1 MTTDVGLDRQNG
13 GLTSSMED
21 SRWVFQAEDD
31 SEIDNGDRDTVDGDD
46 NSTPRN
52 GVELDSD
59 DEDNA
64 EQKLI
69 RTGPRIDSFDVEA
82 LEVPGVQRNDF
93 ESNGEIDED
102 VSHRIGAGWMKWKLA
117 SGVLCD
123 KKVPP
128 KLKGKF
134 YRVVVRSALLYG
146 AECWP
151 RDRVRNETIREKVGV
166 TSVECKMREARLRW
180 FGHVKRRG
188 MNAPVRRCE
197 RLALD
202 GFRRGRGRPKK
213 YWGEVIRRDMEQLQL
228 NEDMT
233 LDRKD
238 VSVGKTILL
247 AFQTLGVV
255 FGDVGTSPLY
265 TFSVMFSKAPVSGN
279 EDVLGALSMVLY
291 TLILIPLVKYVL
303 IVLWANDDGEGGTF
317 ALYSLL
323 CRHAKVNLL
332 PNQLRSDARISSF
345 RLKVP
350 SPELERSLKIK
361 ERLEASVTLK
371 KLLLMLVLA
380 GTSMVIA
387 DGVVTPAMS
396 VVSAVGGLKV
406 GFSAVKQDEVVM
418 ISVAY
423 LVILFSVQKYGT
435 SKVGLV
441 VGPALFIW
449 FCSLGGIGVY
459 NLIKYDSR
467 VWRAFNPVH
476 IYYYFKRNSTKAWY
490 SLGGCLLCATGS
502 EAMFADLCYFS
513 VRSVQLTFMFLV
525 LPCLL
530 LGYLGQAAYLME
542 NHADTTQ
549 AFFSSVPSGAFWL
562 VFLIANIAALIAS
575 RAMTTA
581 TFSCIKQ
588 STALGCFP
596 RLKIVHTSR
605 KFMGQIYIP
614 VMNWFLLALSLVL
627 VCSISNIYEIGNA
640 YDRLVDFLCIP
651 YLTAIAELGVMMMT
665 TILVTIVMLL
675 IWQIN
680 ILIVLSF
687 VIIFLGLEL
696 TFFSSVLW
704 SVGDGSWIILVFAVV
719 LFLIM
724 YIWNYGSKLKYET
737 EVKEKMSMDLL
748 RELGPNL
755 GTIRAPGIG
764 LLYNELAK
772 GIPAIFGH
780 FLTTLP
786 AVHSM
791 VIFVCIKYVPVPV
804 VPQNERFLFRRVCP
818 RSYHIFRCVA
828 RYGYKDARKEN
839 HHTFEQLLIESLE
852 KFIRREAQERSL
864 ESDGEGSDSE
874 EYSFSRVLVAPNGSV
889 YSLGVPLLAD
899 FRDTGKAVMEES
911 TSEELKPGTSS
922 ESLMSEADQSL
933 EKELSFIRKA
943 KESGVV
949 YLLGHGDIRARKDSW
964 FIKKLIINY
973 FYAFLRKN
981 SRRGTAN
988 LSVPHSHLLQESS
1001 YSCVAYHGGGI
1012 SDVPRLRAWKI
1023 GLLV

>member
-1 MTTDVGLDRQNG
+1 MTDEGLERERDRENG
-13 GLTSSMED
+13 GLTSMDSIE
-21 SRWVFQAEDD
+21 SRWVFQDEDD
-31 SEIDNGDRDTVDGDD
+31 SEIDSGDRDTVDGDD
-46 NSTPRN
+46 DSTPRN
-52 GVELDSD
+52 DMGFDSD
-59 DEDNA
+59 DEDNS

-82 LEVPGVQRNDF
+82 LEIPGAQKNDF
-93 ESNGEIDED
+93 E
-102 VSHRIGAGWMKWKLA
+102 
-117 SGVLCD
+117 
-123 KKVPP
+123 
-128 KLKGKF
+128 
-134 YRVVVRSALLYG
+134 
-146 AECWP
+146 
-151 RDRVRNETIREKVGV
+151 
-166 TSVECKMREARLRW
+166 
-180 FGHVKRRG
+180 
-188 MNAPVRRCE
+188 
-197 RLALD
+197 
-202 GFRRGRGRPKK
+202 
-213 YWGEVIRRDMEQLQL
+213 
-228 NEDMT
+228 
-233 LDRKD
+233 D
-238 VSVGKTILL
+238 VSVSRTILL

-265 TFSVMFSKAPVSGN
+265 TFSVMFSKAPVNGN
-279 EDVLGALSMVLY
+279 EDVLGALSLVLY

-361 ERLEASVTLK
+361 EKLEASLTLK

-396 VVSAVGGLKV
+396 VISAVGGLKV
-406 GFSAVKQDEVVM
+406 GVSGVKQDQVVM

-435 SKVGLV
+435 SKLGLV
-441 VGPALFIW
+441 VGPALLIW

-459 NLIKYDSR
+459 NLIKYDSH

-502 EAMFADLCYFS
+502 EAMFADLCYFP

-549 AFFSSVPSGAFWL
+549 AFFSSVPSGAFWP

-588 STALGCFP
+588 AIALGCFP

-627 VCSISNIYEIGNA
+627 VCSISSIYEIGNA
-640 YDRLVDFLCIP
+640 Y
-651 YLTAIAELGVMMMT
+651 AIAELGVMMMT
-665 TILVTIVMLL
+665 TILVMIVMLL

-687 VIIFLGLEL
+687 IIIFLGLEL

-737 EVKEKMSMDLL
+737 EVKQKMSMDLL

-772 GIPAIFGH
+772 GVPAIFGH

-791 VIFVCIKYVPVPV
+791 IIFVCIKYVPVPV
-804 VPQNERFLFRRVCP
+804 VPQNERFLFRRVCL

-864 ESDGEGSDSE
+864 ESDGDGSDSE
-874 EYSFSRVLVAPNGSV
+874 EEYTFSRILVAPNGSV

-899 FRDTGKAVMEES
+899 FRDIGKAVTEES

-922 ESLMSEADQSL
+922 ESLVSDAEQSL

-981 SRRGTAN
+981 SRRGIAN
-988 LSVPHSHLLQESS
+988 LSVPHSHLVQVGMQ
-1001 YSCVAYHGGGI
+1001 YMV
-1012 SDVPRLRAWKI
+1012 
-1023 GLLV
+1023 

>member
-1 MTTDVGLDRQNG
+1 
-13 GLTSSMED
+13 
-21 SRWVFQAEDD
+21 
-31 SEIDNGDRDTVDGDD
+31 
-46 NSTPRN
+46 
-52 GVELDSD
+52 
-59 DEDNA
+59 
-64 EQKLI
+64 
-69 RTGPRIDSFDVEA
+69 
-82 LEVPGVQRNDF
+82 
-93 ESNGEIDED
+93 
-102 VSHRIGAGWMKWKLA
+102 
-117 SGVLCD
+117 
-123 KKVPP
+123 
-128 KLKGKF
+128 
-134 YRVVVRSALLYG
+134 
-146 AECWP
+146 
-151 RDRVRNETIREKVGV
+151 
-166 TSVECKMREARLRW
+166 
-180 FGHVKRRG
+180 
-188 MNAPVRRCE
+188 
-197 RLALD
+197 
-202 GFRRGRGRPKK
+202 
-213 YWGEVIRRDMEQLQL
+213 
-228 NEDMT
+228 
-233 LDRKD
+233 
-238 VSVGKTILL
+238 
-247 AFQTLGVV
+247 
-255 FGDVGTSPLY
+255 
-265 TFSVMFSKAPVSGN
+265 MFSKAPVNGN
-279 EDVLGALSMVLY
+279 EDVLGAVSLVLY

-323 CRHAKVNLL
+323 CRHANVNLL

-361 ERLEASVTLK
+361 ERLEASLTLK

-396 VVSAVGGLKV
+396 VMSAVGGLKV
-406 GFSAVKQDEVVM
+406 GVSGIKQDQVLM

-423 LVILFSVQKYGT
+423 LVILFSIQKYGT

-476 IYYYFKRNSTKAWY
+476 IYYYFKRNSTKARY

-549 AFFSSVPSGAFWL
+549 AFFSSVPSGVFWP

-627 VCSISNIYEIGNA
+627 VCSISSIYEIGNA
-640 YDRLVDFLCIP
+640 Y
-651 YLTAIAELGVMMMT
+651 AIAELGVMMMT
-665 TILVTIVMLL
+665 TILVMIVMLL

-680 ILIVLSF
+680 ILTVLSF
-687 VIIFLGLEL
+687 IIIFLGLEL

-704 SVGDGSWIILVFAVV
+704 SVGDGSWIILVFAIV

-780 FLTTLP
+780 FLTALP

-791 VIFVCIKYVPVPV
+791 IIFVCIKYVPVPV
-804 VPQNERFLFRRVCP
+804 VPQNERFLFRRVCS

-864 ESDGEGSDSE
+864 ESDGNDSDSEE

-922 ESLMSEADQSL
+922 DSSVSEAEQSL

-943 KESGVV
+943 KESGMV

-981 SRRGTAN
+981 SRRGVAN
-988 LSVPHSHLLQESS
+988 LSVPHTHLMQVGMQ
-1001 YSCVAYHGGGI
+1001 YMV
-1012 SDVPRLRAWKI
+1012 
-1023 GLLV
+1023 

>member
-1 MTTDVGLDRQNG
+1 MTDEGLDRENG
-13 GLTSSMED
+13 GLASMDSIE
-21 SRWVFQAEDD
+21 SRWVFQDEDD
-31 SEIDNGDRDTVDGDD
+31 SEIDSADRNTVDGDGD
-46 NSTPRN
+46 LTPLN
-52 GVELDSD
+52 GMELDSD

-82 LEVPGVQRNDF
+82 LEVPGAHKNDF
-93 ESNGEIDED
+93 E
-102 VSHRIGAGWMKWKLA
+102 
-117 SGVLCD
+117 
-123 KKVPP
+123 
-128 KLKGKF
+128 
-134 YRVVVRSALLYG
+134 
-146 AECWP
+146 
-151 RDRVRNETIREKVGV
+151 
-166 TSVECKMREARLRW
+166 
-180 FGHVKRRG
+180 
-188 MNAPVRRCE
+188 
-197 RLALD
+197 
-202 GFRRGRGRPKK
+202 
-213 YWGEVIRRDMEQLQL
+213 
-228 NEDMT
+228 
-233 LDRKD
+233 D
-238 VSVGKTILL
+238 VSVGRTILL

-265 TFSVMFSKAPVSGN
+265 TFSVMFSKAPANGN
-279 EDVLGALSMVLY
+279 EDVLGALSLVLY

-361 ERLEASVTLK
+361 ERLEASLTLK

-396 VVSAVGGLKV
+396 VMSAVGGLKV
-406 GFSAVKQDEVVM
+406 GVSGVKQDEVVM
-418 ISVAY
+418 ISVAF

-476 IYYYFKRNSTKAWY
+476 IYYYFKRNSRKAWY

-549 AFFSSVPSGAFWL
+549 AFFSSVPSGAFWP

-596 RLKIVHTSR
+596 RLKIIHTSR

-627 VCSISNIYEIGNA
+627 VCSISSIYEIGNA
-640 YDRLVDFLCIP
+640 Y
-651 YLTAIAELGVMMMT
+651 AIAELGVMMMT

-687 VIIFLGLEL
+687 IIIFLGLEL
-696 TFFSSVLW
+696 IFFSSVLW

-737 EVKEKMSMDLL
+737 EVKQKMSMDLL

-791 VIFVCIKYVPVPV
+791 IIFVCIKYVPVPV

-818 RSYHIFRCVA
+818 KNYHIFRCVA

-864 ESDGEGSDSE
+864 ESDGDGSDSEE

-889 YSLGVPLLAD
+889 YSLGVPLLSD
-899 FRDTGKAVMEES
+899 FRDIGKAVMEES
-911 TSEELKPGTSS
+911 TSEELRPGTSS
-922 ESLMSEADQSL
+922 ESLVSDAEQSL

-981 SRRGTAN
+981 SRRGIAN
-988 LSVPHSHLLQESS
+988 LSVPHSHLVQVGMQ
-1001 YSCVAYHGGGI
+1001 YMV
-1012 SDVPRLRAWKI
+1012 
-1023 GLLV
+1023 